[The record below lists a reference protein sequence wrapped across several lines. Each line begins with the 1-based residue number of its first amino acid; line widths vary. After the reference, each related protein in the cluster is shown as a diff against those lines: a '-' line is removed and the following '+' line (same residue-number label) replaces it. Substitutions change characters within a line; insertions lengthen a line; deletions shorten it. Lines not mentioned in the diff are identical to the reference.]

1 VPGQFKSN
9 GQYDALEDLD
19 GRPYHEGLMEHP
31 IPTSLKVSRWAF
43 TVSVLVLGTTL
54 ATNRAFAGPA
64 TPSANLAVPSNA
76 ARDAAVKDYLQ
87 RKFRIGSADEIAL
100 GPMQKTALPG
110 IYQRQVTVTNEKGQS
125 VTVSLFS
132 DQNETKAIVGQFY
145 DLGSDAWGRVELA
158 PVHLDDRPTL
168 GPPDAPITMLEFA
181 DFECPYC
188 AHAFGQVETLANTT
202 YKGKIRVIF
211 KNYPLNGHAWARTAA
226 VAAECARLQN
236 PSAFWDFARYFYSN
250 QGQINPGKVQKKI
263 DEEAATLSLDAN
275 ALKACMA
282 APAAAQRV
290 AQDEADGNAVHV
302 SSTPTFFVNGIPLVG
317 LPEGKVFDFVINS
330 ELATASAHA
339 AAR

>member
-1 VPGQFKSN
+1 MVGRLSF
-9 GQYDALEDLD
+9 AL
-19 GRPYHEGLMEHP
+19 
-31 IPTSLKVSRWAF
+31 F
-43 TVSVLVLGTTL
+43 VLVLTTAL
-54 ATNRAFAGPA
+54 ATNRAWAGPA
-64 TPSANLAVPSNA
+64 TASANVAVPSNP
-76 ARDAAVKDYLQ
+76 ARDAAVKEYLQ
-87 RKFRIGSADEIAL
+87 KKFRIGSANEIAL

-132 DQNETKAIVGQFY
+132 DQNETKAIVGQFF
-145 DLGSDAWGRVELA
+145 DLGTDAWGRVDLS

-168 GPPDAPITMLEFA
+168 GPPDAPVTMLEFA

-188 AHAFGQVETLANTT
+188 AHAFGQVEALASTT

-211 KNYPLNGHAWARTAA
+211 KNYPLNGHPWARTAA
-226 VAAECARLQN
+226 IAAECARLQN
-236 PSAFWDFARYFYSN
+236 PTAFWDFARYFYSN
-250 QGQINPGKVQKKI
+250 QGQINPGNVQKKI
-263 DEEAATLSLDAN
+263 DEQAAKLGLDDS

-302 SSTPTFFVNGIPLVG
+302 SSTPTFFVNGIAVVG
-317 LPEGKVFDFVINS
+317 LPEGNVFDFIINS
-330 ELATASAHA
+330 ELASASAHA

>member
-1 VPGQFKSN
+1 MTARAGALGQF
-9 GQYDALEDLD
+9 GALEDLD
-19 GRPYHEGLMEHP
+19 RGPYHEALMEHS
-31 IPTSLKVSRWAF
+31 IGTGSMVRRWNFAVF
-43 TVSVLVLGTTL
+43 VLVLAAAL
-54 ATNRAFAGPA
+54 ATSRAFGGPS
-64 TPSANLAVPSNA
+64 TPAANPAVASNP

-87 RKFRIGSADEIAL
+87 KKFRIGSADEIAL

-132 DQNETKAIVGQFY
+132 DQNETKAILGQFY
-145 DLGSDAWGRVELA
+145 DLGSDAWGCIDLA

-168 GPPDAPITMLEFA
+168 GPPDAPVTMLEFA

-188 AHAFGQVETLANTT
+188 AHAFRQIETLANTT

-211 KNYPLNGHAWARTAA
+211 KHYPLNGHPWARSAA
-226 VAAECARLQN
+226 IAAECARLQN

-250 QGQINPGKVQKKI
+250 QGQINPSNLQEKV
-263 DEEAATLSLDAN
+263 DAEASKLTLDVPS
-275 ALKACMA
+275 LKACMQ
-282 APAAAQRV
+282 APGAAQHV

-302 SSTPTFFVNGIPLVG
+302 TSTPTFLVNGIPLVG

-330 ELATASAHA
+330 ELT
-339 AAR
+339 